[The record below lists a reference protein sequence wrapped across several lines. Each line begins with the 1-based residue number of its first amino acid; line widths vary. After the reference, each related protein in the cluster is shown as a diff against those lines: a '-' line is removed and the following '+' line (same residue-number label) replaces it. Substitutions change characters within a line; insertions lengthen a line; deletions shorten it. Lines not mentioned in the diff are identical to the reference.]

1 MVDEMKSHSPQ
12 ESPENTDAE
21 TLADDTAATD
31 TQDQKASEKPTDP
44 ADAAK
49 AHDTASAP
57 EAQSAS
63 DDAPQE
69 QAPIDPADQMAE
81 LNDKLLRALA
91 ELENTRRRAERDR
104 IDAQQYGMMRFGRD
118 MLSVADNLGRA
129 LAALPEES
137 RADLPENV
145 AALIEGVAATE
156 RDLLATFE
164 RHQISPIT
172 PLGEKFDPNFH
183 EAMFEAPGTGQAA
196 GTIIEVIEA
205 GYRIGDRLLRPAR
218 VGVAKAD

>member
-21 TLADDTAATD
+21 TLADDTAAPET
-31 TQDQKASEKPTDP
+31 PTDP

-49 AHDTASAP
+49 AHDTASEP
-57 EAQSAS
+57 EAQLAS

-137 RADLPENV
+137 RADLPKNV